1 MAINSLLSTT
11 ESKKQTANRQKR
23 NRIIDMETIETVA
36 SGELSWGNAGKGEGI
51 KKYKLVGTE

>member
-23 NRIIDMETIETVA
+23 NRIIDMEIIWRVTGWE
-36 SGELSWGNAGKGEGI
+36 GEGEVGRMRE
-51 KKYKLVGTE
+51 KYRE